1 MEALRKFWH
10 AWKAFGR
17 FMGNMVAR
25 VVLSLFYFTIFVP
38 FAIGARLFTDPL
50 HLKGS
55 RAALWMSR
63 QTGDQ
68 TLDESGRQF

>member
-1 MEALRKFWH
+1 MEFLRKFWH

-17 FMGNMVAR
+17 FMGNMIAR

-50 HLKGS
+50 SLKNIHQS
-55 RAALWMSR
+55 LWVAR
-63 QTGDQ
+63 RTGDQ
-68 TLDESGRQF
+68 SLNEATRQF